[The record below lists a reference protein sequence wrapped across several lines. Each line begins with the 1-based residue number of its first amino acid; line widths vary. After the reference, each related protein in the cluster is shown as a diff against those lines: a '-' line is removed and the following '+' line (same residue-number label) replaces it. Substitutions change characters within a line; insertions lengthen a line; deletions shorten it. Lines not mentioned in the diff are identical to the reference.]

1 MVILFFKCVEAAL
14 EEARAQ
20 QTCKMQIT
28 IASVFMLGYI
38 RCVVFDSVQVVQDAN
53 IALKQTGLGGVTG
66 CCGVGVA
73 LLHTDSNCRQTFVA
87 TAILLRILLSCHGL
101 ILLPRPM
108 STGTH

>member
-38 RCVVFDSVQVVQDAN
+38 RCVVFDSVQVVQEAN
-53 IALKQTGLGGVTG
+53 IALKQT
-66 CCGVGVA
+66 
-73 LLHTDSNCRQTFVA
+73 
-87 TAILLRILLSCHGL
+87 
-101 ILLPRPM
+101 
-108 STGTH
+108 